1 MPSSSSPAAML
12 RRLANVEAN
21 PKRDPVAP
29 AHRALRDGL
38 RRFVARRVRPDQ
50 VDDLMQDIVL
60 RMQEHAGELRDEE
73 RVAGWA
79 FRIAQSVVADHYRL
93 KRALVSIDDAS
104 EPPEEPADEPN
115 LNEVAASWLRPM
127 LVFLP
132 AEYAE
137 ALERVELQGISQR
150 DYAAEAGLSI
160 SGAKSRVQRARSM
173 LEGVVRACCDLELD
187 ARGNVIGYTR
197 KCDGREA

>member
-1 MPSSSSPAAML
+1 ML
-12 RRLANVEAN
+12 RRLAIVETS

-60 RMQEHAGELRDEE
+60 RMQEHAGQLRDEE

-93 KRALVSIDDAS
+93 KRALVSLDETND
-104 EPPEEPADEPN
+104 PPEEAADEAN
-115 LNEVAASWLRPM
+115 LNDVVASWLRPM

-137 ALERVELQGISQR
+137 ALERVELQGVSQR

-197 KCDGREA
+197 KSDGHEGGGT